1 MFGRSIGIEIHG
13 QYTTMF
19 FDLQYLLFVK
29 RNLFQVKFSDI
40 CPLKGQIS

>member
-19 FDLQYLLFVK
+19 FDLQHILFVK
-29 RNLFQVKFSDI
+29 LNLI
-40 CPLKGQIS
+40 